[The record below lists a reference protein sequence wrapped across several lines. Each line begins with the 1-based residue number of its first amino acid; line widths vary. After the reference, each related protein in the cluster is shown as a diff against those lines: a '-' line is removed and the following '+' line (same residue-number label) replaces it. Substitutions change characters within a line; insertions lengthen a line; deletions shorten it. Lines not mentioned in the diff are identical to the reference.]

1 MELQEEI
8 NSSLVVNAEYSVLVD
23 MDTVTGSISSNSTF
37 SKLPTVNNENTRKAY
52 ENCTPFGPQFTPAN
66 VNSAYT
72 LTIILYNKM

>member
-8 NSSLVVNAEYSVLVD
+8 NSSLVVNTEYSVLVD

-37 SKLPTVNNENTRKAY
+37 SKFTNENTRKAY